1 MCPKCGGDLYLNLDK
16 DLSCRMCGKVIVL
29 TIRREYD
36 SKRGKIRDNKKEAR
50 GGKLDS
56 DSIVDGRNLW
66 NKGTQKYHT
75 KMVRQRG
82 LSGKRGR

>member
-1 MCPKCGGDLYLNLDK
+1 MCPKCGGDLYLNSDK

-36 SKRGKIRDNKKEAR
+36 SKRGKIRDNKKKASR
-50 GGKLDS
+50 GELDS
-56 DSIVDGRNLW
+56 NRIVGGGNVW
-66 NKGTQKYHT
+66 NKGTQKYYT